1 MLSGG
6 TRKIEVKDLLS
17 RRSVVSDLSPVHK
30 LVNQRRVVITGAGG
44 SIGSELARQVYAL
57 EPQSLTLIDNSE
69 YHLYAIGTALP
80 HTNRLLGDVRDTN
93 RIYEI
98 FKALKPEVVFHAAA
112 LKHVPIVQSNPIEGI
127 KTNVF
132 GTQNVVDAAI
142 VAEAETLVMVST
154 DKAVNPV
161 SVMGATKRVAEM
173 YVRAAGYS
181 VVRFGNVLGSSG
193 SVVPLFEAQ
202 IAKGGPITLTDED
215 VERYFM
221 TIDEAVEL
229 VLLAATGQ
237 RATYVLDMGEP
248 VNVGAL
254 ARDMIRLAGK
264 MPDSEIKVELTGL
277 RPGERLQEELF
288 YPKETVKPSGMGGI
302 LVADSMIYSNVGA
315 AIGRLEELVR
325 IGLVEESLAVLWR
338 SVRVG
343 S

>member
-1 MLSGG
+1 
-6 TRKIEVKDLLS
+6 
-17 RRSVVSDLSPVHK
+17 
-30 LVNQRRVVITGAGG
+30 
-44 SIGSELARQVYAL
+44 
-57 EPQSLTLIDNSE
+57 
-69 YHLYAIGTALP
+69 
-80 HTNRLLGDVRDTN
+80 
-93 RIYEI
+93 
-98 FKALKPEVVFHAAA
+98 
-112 LKHVPIVQSNPIEGI
+112 
-127 KTNVF
+127 
-132 GTQNVVDAAI
+132 
-142 VAEAETLVMVST
+142 
-154 DKAVNPV
+154 
-161 SVMGATKRVAEM
+161 MGATKRVAEM

-325 IGLVEESLAVLWR
+325 IGLVDESLVTLWR
-338 SVRVG
+338 AVRVG